1 MRSLRESILRSNN
14 ASVDLDG
21 KLSEFKTWAAY
32 HIFETDATYEYFCK
46 WLDED
51 KFKDL
56 CIRCLQSTRKKTS
69 KFDNNDFM
77 NIVLKDRVL
86 LFIFY
91 KSDRN
96 IFFIPALTNQKV
108 FSVHASPSLINNSI
122 SPTRQ
127 PMHVNIDKQI
137 EQFYEYFVKNKDE
150 VVKHKYDVV

>member
-1 MRSLRESILRSNN
+1 MRTLYESILRSNS
-14 ASVDLDG
+14 ASVDLSG
-21 KLSEFKTWAAY
+21 KLAEFKTRTAY
-32 HIFETDATYEYFCK
+32 NIFETDATYEYFCK

-69 KFDNNDFM
+69 KFYNNDCM

-108 FSVHASPSLINNSI
+108 FSVYASPTLINNSI
-122 SPTRQ
+122 SQFGQ
-127 PMHVNIDKQI
+127 PMHVNTDKQI
-137 EQFYEYFVKNKDE
+137 EQFYKYFEKNKDE
-150 VVKHKYDVV
+150 VAKHKYDVA